1 MEIKKLLIA
10 NRGEIAARIIRTA
23 HELQIKVVVIYSE
36 LDEQATHV
44 QRAEDKVLL
53 PGKSLSETYL
63 NIDAIIEAAKSTGA
77 DAIHPGYGFLA
88 ENPLFPE
95 ACVKNG
101 ITFVGPSAESIRLMG
116 NKIAAREIA
125 IKNDVPITKGIT
137 GAPAELLKN
146 YTDIGFPML
155 IKAAAGGGGKGMRI
169 VHTETELKNALE
181 STASEAAN
189 YFGDSTI
196 YIEKFI
202 ENPRHIEVQVLG
214 DKQGNMI
221 HLFERECSVQRRHQK
236 VIEEAPSPTLD
247 EKVRQSICNSAVK
260 LSAAMGYYNAGT
272 IEFLVDDNL
281 NYYFLEMNTRIQVEH
296 PVTEMITG
304 IDIVKE
310 QLSIAEGKAL
320 RFKQE
325 DIRINGHAIETRI
338 YAEDPS
344 NNFMPSPGFISAYK
358 EPDSP
363 HVRVES
369 PSFKLSAHIHKEY
382 DPMISKVIT
391 HSADR
396 QSAIELMNEA
406 LENYYIHGIKTNIPF
421 LIGMLYHP
429 DYINN
434 TVHTRYIDNHLDDLN
449 KHVTAVRGK
458 VDTLIPLSAALIFS
472 FTGNLDQGTENN
484 LVNKIGYWRLDRKLQ
499 LSLDKKEFNLEI
511 IKKNPLHV
519 EFRLDGII
527 HKACLE
533 LEYPFVLVLD
543 GKSYHLFL
551 NRTRSGLIEVNFKG
565 HVFVFE
571 RADLGSP
578 DDHSIAPVHEKKSD
592 SGEISSPMPGRVL
605 KINVEEGIRV
615 KKGELLMV
623 VEAMKMENNI
633 YSPFDA
639 QIDKI
644 IVKQG
649 DNVEAN
655 ARLVHI
661 TELKDTLVE
670 EINAD

>member
-44 QRAEDKVLL
+44 QRAEEKVLL

-63 NIDAIIEAAKSTGA
+63 NIDAIVEAAKSTGA

-88 ENPLFPE
+88 ENPLFAE
-95 ACVKNG
+95 ACENSG

-260 LSAAMGYYNAGT
+260 LSASMGYYNAGT
-272 IEFLVDDNL
+272 IEFLVDDKL

-304 IDIVKE
+304 VDIVKE

-325 DIRINGHAIETRI
+325 DIRINGHAIESRV

-363 HVRVES
+363 QVRVES
-369 PSFKLSAHIHKEY
+369 PSFKLSAYIHKEY

-421 LIGMLYHP
+421 LIGMLNHP

-434 TVHTRYIDNHLDDLN
+434 KIHTRYIDNHLDDLN
-449 KHVTAVRGK
+449 KHVMTVREK
-458 VDTLIPLSAALIFS
+458 VETLIPLSAALIFS

-499 LSLDKKEFNLEI
+499 LSLDKKNFNLEI
-511 IKKNPLHV
+511 IKKSPLHV
-519 EFRLDGII
+519 VFRLDDII

-644 IVKQG
+644 MVKQG

-655 ARLVHI
+655 ARLVHL
-661 TELKDTLVE
+661 TELKESPVE
-670 EINAD
+670 EINAG